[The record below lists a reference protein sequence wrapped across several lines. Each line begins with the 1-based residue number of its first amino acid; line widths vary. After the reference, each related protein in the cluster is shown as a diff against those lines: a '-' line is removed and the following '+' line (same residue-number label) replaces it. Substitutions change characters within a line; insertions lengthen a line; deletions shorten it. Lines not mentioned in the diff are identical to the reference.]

1 MEREFD
7 VVVLGAG
14 AAGENVADRARA
26 AGLEV
31 AIVEHELVGGECSY
45 WACVPSK
52 TLLRSATALRAA
64 RRLPGAQQAVT
75 GDLDVPA
82 VLARRDYWVSEW
94 DDHNGVDWVASIGA
108 ELVRGHGRLDGPRR
122 VVVTQADGGELV
134 LVARHAV
141 AVCTGSTPAVP
152 DIPGLAGARP
162 WTSHDATGVRSVPHR
177 LAVIGGGVVAAEMA
191 SAYTGFG
198 TEVTVLV
205 RHAMLGAMEPFAGE
219 AVVAGLRAGGATVR
233 LGVTPE
239 RVERDADDAVVIT
252 LDDGET
258 IVVDEV
264 LVATGRVARTA
275 GLGLES
281 VGLRPGAW
289 IEVDDTL
296 AAVAVS
302 ESDPDRGVPWLYAVG
317 DVNHRALFTHQGKY
331 QARAAGDVIAA
342 RALGGAVDDGPFGVH
357 AATADH
363 VAVPGIVFGDPEVA
377 TVGLTAARAAKAGI
391 EVRLAEV
398 PFSTVTGA
406 GILADGYDGRAR
418 LVIDAGR
425 GVVVGA
431 TFVGQDTAELLHAAT
446 IAIVGEVPVERLW
459 HAVPG
464 FPTLSEV
471 WLRLLESL
479 GRPEA
484 SA

>member
-14 AAGENVADRARA
+14 AVGENVADRARA

-52 TLLRSATALRAA
+52 ALLRSAAALRAA
-64 RRLPGAQQAVT
+64 RRVRGAAAAVT
-75 GDLDVPA
+75 GDLDVSA
-82 VLARRDYWVSEW
+82 VLSRRDYWVSDW
-94 DDHNGVDWVASIGA
+94 DDRGAVKWLDGIGA
-108 ELVRGHGRLDGPRR
+108 ELVRGHGRLDGERR
-122 VVVTQADGGELV
+122 VVVTLPDGREEL

-141 AVCTGSTPAVP
+141 AVCTGSTPRIP
-152 DIPGLAGARP
+152 HIPGLAEARP
-162 WTSHDATGVRSVPHR
+162 WTSRDATSAKRAPRR

-191 SAYTGFG
+191 TAYAGFG

-205 RHAMLGAMEPFAGE
+205 RSSMLGTMEPFAGD
-219 AVVAGLRAGGATVR
+219 AVVAGLRDAGATVR

-239 RVERDADDAVVIT
+239 RVERDGDDAVVIT
-252 LDDGET
+252 LDGGET
-258 IVVDEV
+258 VVADEV
-264 LVATGRVARTA
+264 LVATGRMPRTT
-275 GLGLES
+275 GIGVETVGLE
-281 VGLRPGAW
+281 PGRW

-296 AAVAVS
+296 AVASTSVARTDS
-302 ESDPDRGVPWLYAVG
+302 GVPWLYAVG
-317 DVNHRALFTHQGKY
+317 DVTDRALFTHQGKY
-331 QARAAGDVIAA
+331 QARAAGDVIGA
-342 RALGGAVDDGPFGVH
+342 RARGGAVDDRRFGVH

-377 TVGLTAARAAKAGI
+377 TVGLTASQAEEAGVA
-391 EVRLAEV
+391 VRLAEV
-398 PFSTVTGA
+398 SFSSVSGA
-406 GILADGYDGRAR
+406 GILADGYEGRAR
-418 LVIDAGR
+418 LVIDDDR

-431 TFVGQDTAELLHAAT
+431 TFVGQDTAELVHAAT

-459 HAVPG
+459 HAVPA

-471 WLRLLESL
+471 WLRLLEDL

-484 SA
+484 HA

>member
-14 AAGENVADRARA
+14 AVGENVADRARA
-26 AGLEV
+26 AGLDV

-52 TLLRSATALRAA
+52 ALLRSAAALRAA
-64 RRLPGAQQAVT
+64 RRVRGAAEAVT
-75 GDLDVPA
+75 GDLDVSA
-82 VLARRDYWVSEW
+82 VLARRDYWVSDW
-94 DDHNGVDWVASIGA
+94 DDRGAVKWVEGIGA
-108 ELVRGHGRLDGPRR
+108 ELVRGHGRLDGERR
-122 VVVTQADGGELV
+122 VVVTLPDGGESV

-141 AVCTGSTPAVP
+141 AVCTGSTPRVP
-152 DIPGLAGARP
+152 DIPGLAEARP
-162 WTSHDATGVRSVPHR
+162 WTSRDATSAKRAPRR

-191 SAYTGFG
+191 SAYAGLG

-205 RHAMLGAMEPFAGE
+205 RSTMLGTMEPFAGD
-219 AVVAGLRAGGATVR
+219 AVVAGLRAAGATVR

-239 RVERDADDAVVIT
+239 RIERDPDDAVVIT
-252 LDDGET
+252 LEGGEA
-258 IVVDEV
+258 VVADEV
-264 LVATGRVARTA
+264 LVATGRMPRTT
-275 GLGLES
+275 GIGVETVGLE
-281 VGLRPGAW
+281 PGAW

-296 AAVAVS
+296 AVASTSVARA
-302 ESDPDRGVPWLYAVG
+302 DAGVPWLYAVG
-317 DVNHRALFTHQGKY
+317 DVTDRALFTHQGKY
-331 QARAAGDVIAA
+331 QARAAGDVIGA
-342 RALGGAVDDGPFGVH
+342 RARGGAVDDGRFGVH

-377 TVGLTAARAAKAGI
+377 TVGLTASQAEDAGVA
-391 EVRLAEV
+391 VRLADV
-398 PFSTVTGA
+398 SFSSVSGA

-418 LVIDAGR
+418 LVIDGDR

-431 TFVGQDTAELLHAAT
+431 TFVGQDTAELVHAAT

-459 HAVPG
+459 HAVPA

-471 WLRLLESL
+471 WLRLLEDL

-484 SA
+484 HA